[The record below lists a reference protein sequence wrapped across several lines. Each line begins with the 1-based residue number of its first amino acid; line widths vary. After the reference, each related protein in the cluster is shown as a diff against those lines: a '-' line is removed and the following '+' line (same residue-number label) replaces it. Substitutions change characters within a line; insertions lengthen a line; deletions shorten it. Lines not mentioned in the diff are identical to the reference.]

1 MQDLFEDLKKNL
13 VETLN
18 LMDVGL
24 EDITLDTTFFQE
36 GLGLDSIDILE
47 LVVMIEETYGV
58 RIENRELGEQVFTT
72 VGNLANY
79 ISSCRKD
86 AQRE

>member
-1 MQDLFEDLKKNL
+1 MRDLFEDLRKNL

-18 LMDVGL
+18 LVDVEL
-24 EDITLDTTFFQE
+24 EDITPDTTFFHT

-47 LVVMIEETYGV
+47 LVVMIEESYGV
-58 RIENRELGEQVFTT
+58 RIENRELGERVFTT

-79 ISSCRKD
+79 ISSCRED
-86 AQRE
+86 A